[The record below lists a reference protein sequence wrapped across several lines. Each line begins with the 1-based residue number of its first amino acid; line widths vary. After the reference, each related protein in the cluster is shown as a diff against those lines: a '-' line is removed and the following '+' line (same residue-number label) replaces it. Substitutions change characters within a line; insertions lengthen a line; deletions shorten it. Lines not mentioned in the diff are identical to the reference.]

1 MATLQVLS
9 AAEIPVTSALR
20 RPTGPLTLFIHF
32 VHLKS
37 YFEFRH
43 RKAADLELIA
53 IPFHPL
59 TKISRT
65 LVLYFGV
72 TTNQF
77 FGQELSLCSAPGSA
91 LVSEED
97 FVFSLHTAHKT
108 APRGAPSPHDA
119 PCLVLTLSPVPR
131 LFTTRIRLS
140 WAALLQGCN

>member
-9 AAEIPVTSALR
+9 AAEIPVTSALK

-59 TKISRT
+59 TKISPHPCSVFWSYHQP
-65 LVLYFGV
+65 VLW
-72 TTNQF
+72 
-77 FGQELSLCSAPGSA
+77 S
-91 LVSEED
+91 
-97 FVFSLHTAHKT
+97 
-108 APRGAPSPHDA
+108 RI
-119 PCLVLTLSPVPR
+119 VP
-131 LFTTRIRLS
+131 L
-140 WAALLQGCN
+140 